1 MNSGITAMGTLAIIA
16 GGLGALV
23 WYANRAGRNAAQVS
37 SAKANTDAATDG
49 ARVFRAMGDAASRY
63 VTDDDLMDALQRGEA

>member
-37 SAKANTDAATDG
+37 SAKAKTDAATDG
-49 ARVFRAMGDAASRY
+49 ARVFKAMGEAASRY
-63 VTDDDLMDALQRGEA
+63 ISDDDLMNALKRGEA

>member
-23 WYANRAGRNAAQVS
+23 WYANRAGRNAAKVTTANERADANMKVMQIQQATAQV
-37 SAKANTDAATDG
+37 AARPITDEEYERRMMDG
-49 ARVFRAMGDAASRY
+49 TA
-63 VTDDDLMDALQRGEA
+63 